1 MNALEMISY
10 YGAVGILFMC
20 VMVAFVLFC
29 RVTPGGQWGAPSNV
43 SAHEAM
49 MYVLRERRA
58 RRNLIIGLLLL
69 TVITLT
75 FISGLTWLGLSIE
88 KRKAEVIT
96 IESKYTTKT
105 QKV

>member
-1 MNALEMISY
+1 MNASEMISY
-10 YGAVGILFMC
+10 YGAVGILFIC
-20 VMVAFVLFC
+20 VVLALALFL
-29 RVTPGGQWGAPSNV
+29 RVTPGGHWCAPSNV

-58 RRNLIIGLLLL
+58 RRNLIISLLVLL
-69 TVITLT
+69 VTALT
-75 FISGLTWLGLSIE
+75 FIFCLAWLSVEIE

-96 IESKYTTKT
+96 IESKYTTRT